1 MATGPEHYKRAEK
14 LIAESRTIG
23 ADDLTPAQLLD
34 ATLREAQVR
43 ATLAL
48 AAATALQHEQPWFL
62 SASNRDDGSGWAMV
76 AG

>member
-1 MATGPEHYKRAEK
+1 MSTGTEHYEQAEK
-14 LIAESRTIG
+14 LIAESLTIDE
-23 ADDLTPAQLLD
+23 DDLTPAQLLD

-48 AAATALQHEQPWFL
+48 AAATALRHEEPWFAN
-62 SASNRDDGSGWAMV
+62 ASSRDDGSGWARV